1 MGQFGWYRGKQSLS
15 SHGTKGFFIDTSR
28 QDRYPGQNL
37 RMKRFGGI
45 KMAVDYGKTLNLP
58 KTDFPMRGGLPEKE
72 PQILEE
78 WQKKDVYNKRLD
90 RNRNSGKKFVLHDGP
105 PYANGG
111 IHVGTALNKIL
122 KDIIMRYYDMKGY
135 YTPYVPGWDTHGLP
149 TEQQAIKERG
159 LNRHD
164 TDPVVFRKACKE
176 IAWKYINIQRD
187 AFKRLGVIGDW
198 DNPYISYLPEYEAR
212 QIGVFGEMAKQG
224 CIYKGMRPVYW
235 CPSCETALAEAEI
248 EYAEDTTNS
257 IYVKFPMT
265 DDKGKLRGIVDSLDN
280 LYVVIW
286 TTTTWT
292 LPGNMA
298 ICLNPGFVYAVIETG
313 GERYIIAKDLIE
325 SVAAAA
331 GIKEYRILGEIMG
344 SELEYTVCRHPFLD
358 RDSLVIVGD
367 HVTLDAGTGCVHTA
381 PGHGAEDFEVCRNYP
396 ELKTLVPVDDKG
408 CLTKDAGPFEGL
420 FYEKSNKAILQLLR
434 EKNLLLAEETIIHQY
449 PHCWRCKDPIIFR
462 ATEQWFI
469 SINKFKDAAL
479 KAIKDVRWIPKWGEE
494 RISKMVEDRG
504 DWCISRQR
512 LWGVPIPIFY
522 CNDCGREIIDDV
534 TIKAVQDLFAKE
546 GSDAWFAHDASEIL
560 PEGYTCSCGGRSFRK
575 EQDIMDVWFDSGS
588 SHAAVAE
595 PNPDMGWPVDMY
607 LEGSD
612 QHRGWFQSSL
622 LTAVAT
628 KGRAPYR
635 EVLTHGYVVDGQ
647 GKKMSKS
654 LGNVIDP
661 MDVCKQYGA
670 DILRLWVSSSDYK
683 TDIRISNEG
692 FKQLSESYR
701 KIRNTARFLLGNIYD
716 FNPSEHSVPFAE
728 MEELDR
734 WALMKLNRLVDKIE
748 KAYSEYDFHVML
760 YAIHNFCTVDMS
772 SFYLD
777 VTKDRMY
784 ASKAD
789 SRERRSGQTAM
800 YIILDT
806 LTRLLAPVLV
816 FTSEE
821 IWKYFP
827 HGENDNPESV
837 MLNDWPEV
845 RPEYEDQALAEKWD
859 RILEVRETVLKAL
872 EDARNEKLIGQSLQ
886 AKVVLKAGKPL
897 YDFLESVKE
906 LLPTVFITSQ
916 VELEFMD
923 GKGLEAVVKLADG
936 QKCERC
942 WVYSE
947 TVGHSHDH
955 PTLCNRCA
963 NTI

>member
-1 MGQFGWYRGKQSLS
+1 
-15 SHGTKGFFIDTSR
+15 
-28 QDRYPGQNL
+28 
-37 RMKRFGGI
+37 
-45 KMAVDYGKTLNLP
+45 MAVDYGTTLNLP

-72 PQILEE
+72 PRILEE
-78 WQKKDVYNKRLD
+78 WLNQGIYHKRLE

-111 IHVGTALNKIL
+111 IHMGTALNKVL
-122 KDIIMRYYDMKGY
+122 KDIILRYYDMKGY
-135 YTPYVPGWDTHGLP
+135 FTPYIPGWDTHGLP
-149 TEQQAIKERG
+149 TEQKAIKERG
-159 LNRHD
+159 LNRHEVG
-164 TDPVVFRKACKE
+164 PVVFRKACQE
-176 IAWKYINIQRD
+176 IAWKYLNIQRD
-187 AFKRLGVIGDW
+187 AFKRLGVIADW
-198 DNPYISYLPEYEAR
+198 DNPYITFLPEFEAR

-265 DDKGKLRGIVDSLDN
+265 DDKGKLKGIVDSLEN

-298 ICLNPGFVYAVIETG
+298 ICLNPEFLYVVVEAN
-313 GERYIIAKDLIE
+313 GERYIVARDLVENVAK
-325 SVAAAA
+325 AA
-331 GIKEYRILGEIMG
+331 GISEYKILGEIKG

-396 ELKTLVPVDDKG
+396 EIETLVPVDDKG
-408 CLTKDAGPFEGL
+408 YLTQEAGPFAGM
-420 FYEKSNKAILQLLR
+420 FYEKSNKAILALLK
-434 EKNLLLAEETIIHQY
+434 EKKLLLAEETIIHQY

-479 KAIKDVRWIPKWGEE
+479 KAIKDVRWIPAWGEE

-512 LWGVPIPIFY
+512 LWGLPIPIFY
-522 CNDCGREIIDDV
+522 CSECGKEIIDDE
-534 TIKAVQDLFAKE
+534 TIKAVQELFARE
-546 GSDAWFAHDASEIL
+546 GSDAWYTHEATEIL
-560 PEGYTCSCGGRSFRK
+560 PEGYACECGSRSFRK
-575 EQDIMDVWFDSGS
+575 EKDIMDVWFDSGS
-588 SHAAVAE
+588 SHVAVAE
-595 PNPDMGWPVDMY
+595 PNPDLGWPVDMY

-635 EVLTHGYVVDGQ
+635 QVLTHGYVVDGQ

-716 FNPSEHSVPFAE
+716 FNPGEHSVPYAE

-734 WALMKLNRLVDKIE
+734 WALMKLNKLVDKIE
-748 KAYSEYDFHVML
+748 KAYSDYDFHVML

-821 IWKYFP
+821 IWKYLP
-827 HGENDNPESV
+827 HTQKDNPESV

-845 RPEYEDQALAEKWD
+845 RPEYEDQALEEKWD

-872 EDARNEKLIGQSLQ
+872 EEARNEKLIGQSLQ
-886 AKVVLKAGKPL
+886 AKVVLKAGKAL
-897 YDFLESVKE
+897 YDFLEGIKE

-916 VELEFMD
+916 VELELTD
-923 GKGLEAVVKLADG
+923 KGGLEAVVKLADG

-942 WVYSE
+942 WIYSE
-947 TVGHSHDH
+947 TVGHNHEH
-955 PTLCNRCA
+955 PTLCERCGK
-963 NTI
+963 TV

>member
-1 MGQFGWYRGKQSLS
+1 
-15 SHGTKGFFIDTSR
+15 
-28 QDRYPGQNL
+28 
-37 RMKRFGGI
+37 
-45 KMAVDYGKTLNLP
+45 MAVDYGKTLNLP

-78 WQKKDVYNKRLD
+78 WQKKDVYHKRLE

-111 IHVGTALNKIL
+111 IHMGTALNKVL

-135 YTPYVPGWDTHGLP
+135 YTPYIPGWDTHGLP

-159 LNRHD
+159 MNHHEVG
-164 TDPVVFRKACKE
+164 PVVFRKACKE
-176 IAWKYINIQRD
+176 IAWKYLNIQRD

-212 QIGVFGEMAKQG
+212 QIAVFGQMAKEG

-248 EYAEDTTNS
+248 EYVEDTTNS
-257 IYVKFPMT
+257 IYVKFPVT
-265 DDKGKLRGIVDSLDN
+265 DDKGKLRGITDSLDN

-286 TTTTWT
+286 TTTPWT

-298 ICLNPGFVYAVIETG
+298 VCLNPDFVYVVMEVN
-313 GERYIIAKDLIE
+313 GERYIVAKDLAE
-325 SVAAAA
+325 SVAAAV
-331 GIKEYRILGEIMG
+331 GIDEYRIMGELMG
-344 SELEYTVCRHPFLD
+344 SELEYAVCRHPFLE
-358 RDSLVIVGD
+358 RDSLIIVGD

-396 ELKTLVPVDDKG
+396 ELETLVPVDDKG
-408 CLTKDAGPFEGL
+408 FLTKDAGPFEGL

-434 EKNLLLAEETIIHQY
+434 EKNLLLAEEVITHQY
-449 PHCWRCKDPIIFR
+449 PHCWRCKDPVIFR

-469 SINKFKDAAL
+469 SIDKFKDAAL
-479 KAIKDVRWIPKWGEE
+479 KAIKEVRWIPGWGEE

-512 LWGVPIPIFY
+512 VWGVPIPIFY
-522 CNDCGREIIDDV
+522 CEGCGREIIDDV

-546 GSDAWFAHDASEIL
+546 GSDAWFIHEASEIL
-560 PEGYTCSCGGRSFRK
+560 PEDYACSCGGRSFRK

-595 PNPDMGWPVDMY
+595 PNPELGWPVDMY

-628 KGRAPYR
+628 RGRAPFR
-635 EVLTHGYVVDGQ
+635 QVLTHGYVVDGQ

-683 TDIRISNEG
+683 TDIRISKEG

-701 KIRNTARFLLGNIYD
+701 KIRNTARFLLGNIHD
-716 FNPSEHSVPFAE
+716 FNPAEHTVPYSE

-748 KAYSEYDFHVML
+748 RAYSEYDFHVML

-772 SFYLD
+772 NFYLD

-821 IWKYFP
+821 IWKYIP
-827 HGENDNPESV
+827 HDEKDNPESV

-845 RPEYEDQALAEKWD
+845 NPEYEDQALAEKWD

-886 AKVVLKAGKPL
+886 AKVILKADKRL

-916 VELEFMD
+916 VVLEPRD
-923 GKGLEAVVKLADG
+923 ENGLEAVVKLADG

-942 WVYSE
+942 WVYSG
-947 TVGHSHDH
+947 TVGQSHDH
-955 PTLCNRCA
+955 PTLCERCA

>member
-1 MGQFGWYRGKQSLS
+1 
-15 SHGTKGFFIDTSR
+15 
-28 QDRYPGQNL
+28 
-37 RMKRFGGI
+37 
-45 KMAVDYGKTLNLP
+45 MAVDYGKTLNLP

-72 PQILEE
+72 PRILEE
-78 WQKKDVYNKRLD
+78 WQKKDIYHKRLE

-111 IHVGTALNKIL
+111 IHMGTALNKVL

-135 YTPYVPGWDTHGLP
+135 YTPYIPGWDTHGLP
-149 TEQQAIKERG
+149 TEQKAIKEKG
-159 LNRHD
+159 LNRHEVG
-164 TDPVVFRKACKE
+164 PVVFRKACEE
-176 IAWKYINIQRD
+176 IAWKYLNIQRD
-187 AFKRLGVIGDW
+187 AFKRLGVIADW
-198 DNPYISYLPEYEAR
+198 DNPYISFQPEFEAR

-224 CIYKGMRPVYW
+224 CIYKGLRPVYW

-248 EYAEDTTNS
+248 EYAEETTNS

-265 DDKGKLRGIVDSLDN
+265 DDKGKLKGIVDTLEN

-298 ICLNPGFVYAVIETG
+298 ICLNPEFIYAVMEADN
-313 GERYIIAKDLIE
+313 GERYIVARDLVDNVAK
-325 SVAAAA
+325 VA
-331 GIKEYRILGEIMG
+331 GIGNYKILGEIKG

-381 PGHGAEDFEVCRNYP
+381 PGHGAEDFDVCKNYP
-396 ELKTLVPVDDKG
+396 EIVTIVPVDDKG
-408 CLTKDAGPFEGL
+408 HLTKEAGPFAGM
-420 FYEKSNKAILQLLR
+420 FYKKSNKAILELLK
-434 EKNLLLAEETIIHQY
+434 EKNLLLAEELINHQY

-469 SINKFKDAAL
+469 SIDKFRDAAL
-479 KAIKDVRWIPKWGEE
+479 KAIKEVRWIPAWGEE
-494 RISKMVEDRG
+494 RISKMVEERG

-512 LWGVPIPIFY
+512 VWGVPIPIFY
-522 CNDCGREIIDDV
+522 CNDCGKEIIDDV
-534 TIKAVQDLFAKE
+534 TIKAVQDLFARE
-546 GSDAWFAHDASEIL
+546 GSNAWFTHEASEIL

-575 EQDIMDVWFDSGS
+575 ETDIMDVWFDSGS

-595 PNPDMGWPVDMY
+595 PNPDLGWPVDMY

-635 EVLTHGYVVDGQ
+635 QVLTHGYVVDGQ

-661 MDVCKQYGA
+661 MDVCNQYGA

-683 TDIRISNEG
+683 TDIRISQEG
-692 FKQLSESYR
+692 FKQLSENYR
-701 KIRNTARFLLGNIYD
+701 KIRNTARFLLGNLYD
-716 FNPSEHSVPFAE
+716 FNPNEHSVPYAE

-734 WALMKLNRLVDKIE
+734 WALMKLNKLVEKIE
-748 KAYSEYDFHVML
+748 NAYAEYDFHVML

-800 YIILDT
+800 YIILHT
-806 LTRLLAPVLV
+806 LTRLLAPVLA

-821 IWKYFP
+821 IWQHLP
-827 HGENDNPESV
+827 HTEKDNTESV

-845 RPEYEDQALAEKWD
+845 NPQYADEALEEKWD
-859 RILEVRETVLKAL
+859 RILDVRETVLKAL
-872 EDARNEKLIGQSLQ
+872 ENARNEKLIGQSLQ

-897 YDFLESVKE
+897 YDFLDSVKE

-916 VELEFMD
+916 VELDLSDKNE
-923 GKGLEAVVKLADG
+923 LEAIVKPADG

-942 WVYSE
+942 WIYSE
-947 TVGHSHDH
+947 TVGHNHEH
-955 PTLCNRCA
+955 PTLCERCSQVV
-963 NTI
+963 